1 MRHSAQW
8 RVREGS
14 RDDEVAVERNGGE
27 VEDRGHPEENVEE
40 LRDAHEFRGDRE
52 RALDGPVEVE
62 IHEGLYYSHS
72 IHILF
77 FNYIHL

>member
-1 MRHSAQW
+1 MRHLAQR

-14 RDDEVAVERNGGE
+14 CDDEVAVERNCGE

-40 LRDAHEFRGDRE
+40 LRDAHEFCGDRE
-52 RALDGPVEVE
+52 RALDGPIEVE
-62 IHEGLYYSHS
+62 IHEGLYYSY
-72 IHILF
+72 IMQILL